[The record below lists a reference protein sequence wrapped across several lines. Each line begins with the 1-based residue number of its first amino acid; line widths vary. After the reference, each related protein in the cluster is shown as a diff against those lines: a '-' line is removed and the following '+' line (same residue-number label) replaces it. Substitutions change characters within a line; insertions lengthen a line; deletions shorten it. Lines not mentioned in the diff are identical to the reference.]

1 MRLFWTNTQTLL
13 SLQNKLALSLN
24 RISNI
29 FQSQIV
35 QRNAYFKKILGLL
48 LFSIVFVAFSFAPKD
63 ENILAKAKKHIE
75 VILETSDVNLVRHS
89 LEEVS
94 SASNHAFRK
103 GQLYELEIEGN
114 RLGFAY
120 IGEAN
125 SMKDVFDYLIVF
137 DKDLRIIKSKV
148 LIYREQHGQQI
159 GSTRWLKQFVGMSTT
174 DTPQLG
180 KNIQGIS
187 GATISVTSMTDAT
200 RMVLSELEKLRIN
213 GYFSN

>member
-1 MRLFWTNTQTLL
+1 MRLFWTNIQALFR
-13 SLQNKLALSLN
+13 LQNKLAYNLD
-24 RISNI
+24 RISSI
-29 FQSQIV
+29 FQCQIV
-35 QRNAYFKKILGLL
+35 QRNAYFKQILGLL
-48 LFSIVFVAFSFAPKD
+48 LFSIFFVTVSFAPKD

-75 VILETSDVNLVRHS
+75 VILETSDVNLIRHS

-94 SASNHAFRK
+94 FASDHAFKK
-103 GQLYELEIEGN
+103 GELYELETAGN

-159 GSTRWLKQFVGMSTT
+159 GSARWLKQFIGMSTS